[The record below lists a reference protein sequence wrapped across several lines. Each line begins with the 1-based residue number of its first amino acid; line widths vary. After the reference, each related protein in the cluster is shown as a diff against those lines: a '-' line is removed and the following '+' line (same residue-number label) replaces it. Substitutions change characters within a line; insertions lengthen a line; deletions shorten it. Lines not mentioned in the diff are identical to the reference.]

1 MVFDARF
8 ELVCASINVT
18 IISLI
23 FLVIDI
29 NIADEQLNSQTLHLS
44 IETFRVSCSVVNC
57 LSTKMTDPNITLYPL
72 PTCSSYMPDSYQHIV
87 KKRRAAWLETINY
100 GKTPVQEIQIC
111 EKHFHFGK
119 SHLSRIHFT
128 ISFQL
133 TKFHLKRNACKCLE
147 LLPRRL
153 GAAFHMYSCRR
164 RCHRRVQVLHR
175 KYGLLV
181 YEMKYCVHYRI
192 STVTILQAFRR
203 FWR

>member
-87 KKRRAAWLETINY
+87 KKRRAAWS
-100 GKTPVQEIQIC
+100 K
-111 EKHFHFGK
+111 
-119 SHLSRIHFT
+119 R
-128 ISFQL
+128 L
-133 TKFHLKRNACKCLE
+133 TTARHPF
-147 LLPRRL
+147 
-153 GAAFHMYSCRR
+153 
-164 RCHRRVQVLHR
+164 R
-175 KYGLLV
+175 KYKFAKNISILV
-181 YEMKYCVHYRI
+181 NHI
-192 STVTILQAFRR
+192 FLGFILQYHFN
-203 FWR
+203 